1 MGRPSECSES
11 GSRDG
16 LWPVA
21 PQQDE
26 NAGEKRTGSGTRF
39 LSRGVPAIF
48 LLAAGLLP
56 ARALEARQ
64 EAVLPPGSPAPLTA
78 PPDLPLS
85 FDGPAPPVP
94 PAVVNRDDSG
104 KATVRAVRLATPP
117 RIDGRLDEILYR
129 AVPPISDFLQVEP
142 RPGEPATDRTEVW
155 IGFDDTAVFVSL
167 RCWQDPDRIAANDMR
182 RDSYSEDDYVDIAL
196 DTFHDGR
203 NAVVFTI
210 YASGGRFDAQ
220 ITDERQMN
228 VDWNPVWD
236 LRTGRFESGWTAEAE
251 IPFRSLRYR
260 PGRTQIWGVNL
271 QRYTQWKNESSVLNR
286 LPAALGSMGIIRMS
300 LAGPLVGLEAPPA
313 SRNLELKP
321 WLVADMASDRLAN
334 PEISNEVSAD
344 MGVDIKYGFSQNFT
358 ADFTYNTDFAQVEAD
373 RQQVDLTRFSLFFP
387 EKRDFFLENQGIF
400 AFGGAGGGGGS
411 FDTPS
416 LFYSRRIGLHEGRA
430 APLEAGGR
438 LTGRA
443 GRYTLGLLNIQ
454 ADDEPSSGAVAT
466 NFGVMR
472 LKRDILRRS
481 SVGVIYTRRSVD
493 RTGAGRNV
501 AYGVD
506 GTFAF
511 FDHLTFNAYWAETS
525 TPGLANDDASHRLR
539 MDYNGD
545 RYGVRLER
553 LRVGDNFNP
562 GIGFV
567 RRRDMRRSF
576 GRVRFSP
583 RPADSKLVRKYSW
596 SGSMAHIENGAGLVE
611 TREAE
616 AEFEIEFHGGD
627 EFGLTY
633 VRTYELLPQPFPI
646 ASDITLGVGG
656 YRFAYVQAEYQLGQ
670 QRRISGELQLE
681 HGDFYNGRKTSLGW
695 GWGRV
700 NLSSRFLLEP
710 SISFNRVEL
719 PEGDFD
725 VELVDLRAVY
735 TMNPRMFVTA
745 LFQYDS
751 ESRDLA
757 ANVRLRWEYRPGSEL
772 FVVYN
777 EQRDTLTDGF
787 PGLDSRA
794 LIVKVTRL
802 LQL

>member
-1 MGRPSECSES
+1 MSLICLKTLRASGRGC
-11 GSRDG
+11 
-16 LWPVA
+16 A
-21 PQQDE
+21 T
-26 NAGEKRTGSGTRF
+26 AC
-39 LSRGVPAIF
+39 
-48 LLAAGLLP
+48 LLAACLLP
-56 ARALEARQ
+56 VQAWAQGPATDSP
-64 EAVLPPGSPAPLTA
+64 PPGSPAPVEE
-78 PPDLPLS
+78 PLDVPS
-85 FDGPAPPVP
+85 TFDGPPPPVP
-94 PAVVNRDDSG
+94 PAVVSRDDSG
-104 KATVRAVRLATPP
+104 KATVRAVRLATPLQ
-117 RIDGRLDEILYR
+117 IDGRLDEVLYDT
-129 AVPPISDFLQVEP
+129 VPPISDFLQVEP
-142 RPGEPATDRTEVW
+142 RPGEPATDRTDVW
-155 IGFDDTAVFVSL
+155 VTFDETTVFVSI

-182 RDSYSEDDYVDIAL
+182 RDSYSQDDYFDIAL

-203 NAVVFTI
+203 NAAVFTV

-220 ITDERQMN
+220 ITDESQMN
-228 VDWNPVWD
+228 MDWNPVWD
-236 LRTGRFESGWTAEAE
+236 LRTGRFEGGWTAEAA

-260 PGRTQIWGVNL
+260 PGRAQIWGVNF
-271 QRYTQWKNESSVLNR
+271 QRYTQWKNESSTLNR
-286 LPAALGSMGIIRMS
+286 IPVALGTMGIMQMS

-313 SRNLELKP
+313 SRNIEIKP
-321 WLVADMASDRLAN
+321 YLVADMESDRLAN

-344 MGVDIKYGFSQNFT
+344 LGVDIKYGLSQNLT

-373 RQQVDLTRFSLFFP
+373 QQQVDLTRFSLFFP
-387 EKRDFFLENQGIF
+387 EKRDFFLENQGTF
-400 AFGGAGGGGGS
+400 GFGGAGGGGFGGG

-416 LFYSRRIGLHEGRA
+416 LFYSRRIGLHQGRVVPIEGGA
-430 APLEAGGR
+430 R

-443 GRYTLGLLNIQ
+443 GRYTLGMLNIQ
-454 ADDEPSSGAVAT
+454 SDDEPLSGAIAT

-481 SVGVIYTRRSVD
+481 SVGVIYTRRSID
-493 RTGAGRNV
+493 QSGAGRNE

-511 FDHLTFNAYWAETS
+511 FDDLTFNTYWAETS
-525 TPGLANDDASHRLR
+525 TPGLEDDDASYRLR

-553 LRVGDNFNP
+553 LRVGSHFNP

-567 RRRDMRRSF
+567 RRHDMRRSYGDF
-576 GRVRFSP
+576 RFSP

-596 SGSMAHIENGAGLVE
+596 TGSMAYIENGAGMVE

-616 AEFEIEFHGGD
+616 GEFGIEFHSGD
-627 EFGLTY
+627 ELELKV
-633 VRTYELLPQPFPI
+633 VRAYEFLPFPFPI

-656 YRFAYVQAEYQLGQ
+656 YDFDYVEA
-670 QRRISGELQLE
+670 ELQLGPQRRLSGQFVLE
-681 HGDFYNGRKTSLGW
+681 YGNFYSGRKTSFGW

-700 NLSSRFLLEP
+700 NLTSQFLLEP
-710 SISFNRVEL
+710 TISFNRVEL

-735 TMNPRMFVTA
+735 TITPRMFVSA
-745 LFQYDS
+745 LFQYES
-751 ESRDLA
+751 ESRGLA

-777 EQRDTLTDGF
+777 EQRDTLTQGF
-787 PGLDSRA
+787 PGLNNSA

-802 LQL
+802 FQR